1 MATRTATK
9 SGFMSDTT
17 VWGAA
22 APVAA
27 DTVVLNGFVI
37 YADYSVALANVT
49 STTGSKLIPIN
60 GNIVL
65 TITAV
70 TATNPL
76 VIQGSPASVEN
87 TNGTAAGY
95 SAKGVGGI

>member
-9 SGFMSDTT
+9 NGYMSDTT

-22 APVAA
+22 IPTTG
-27 DTVVLNGFVI
+27 DTVVLAGFTV

-49 STTGSKLIPIN
+49 SVTGSKLIPSN
-60 GNIVL
+60 GNVTL

-76 VIQGSPASVEN
+76 VIQGSPGRTERDDTGAYV
-87 TNGTAAGY
+87 AQ
-95 SAKGVGGI
+95 GVGGLGG

>member
-22 APVAA
+22 APVAG
-27 DTVVLNGFVI
+27 DTIVLAGFTI
-37 YADYSVALANVT
+37 YADYSVALANIT
-49 STTGSKLIPIN
+49 SVTGSTIIPIN
-60 GNIVL
+60 GNIQL
-65 TITAV
+65 TVTAF

-76 VIQGSPASVEN
+76 IIQGGPAYVEN
-87 TNGTAAGY
+87 TNGTPAGLV
-95 SAKGVGGI
+95 AKGTGGV